1 MPTYDYIC
9 LDCKKRF
16 SKFLTYQEYDSAKVT
31 CAHCG
36 SENITR
42 RIGRIRV
49 ARSSGDR
56 LADMADPANLNAIED
71 DPRALGKMMKDMKSE
86 LGAPMGGEFDE
97 VVDRLEKGQS
107 PDEIDQAFPDLGTN

>member
-16 SKFLTYQEYDSAKVT
+16 NKFLTYQEYDNAKVT

-56 LADMADPANLNAIED
+56 LADMADPASLNAIED
-71 DPRALGKMMKDMKSE
+71 DPRALGKMMKDMKNE

-107 PDEIDQAFPDLGTN
+107 PDEIDQAFPDLGSD